1 MTTHDLHS
9 TTETTAPAQDA
20 GLSGLA
26 WLLERFV
33 NSVPGARRVLL
44 LSRDG
49 LPLIDTGQNQTWADT
64 QAAAVSG
71 ISALAASVL
80 GPDGRRA
87 GDPRQVVA
95 EYDGFY
101 LVVQS
106 TGRSRGIF
114 PQRENTVGTV
124 LCVLAGREAS
134 MSRIGQEM
142 ADLVTSFAPYIE
154 VPVREMPG
162 ADAP

>member
-1 MTTHDLHS
+1 MTTHDPHT
-9 TTETTAPAQDA
+9 TTETAAPVQDA
-20 GLSGLA
+20 GSGLT

-33 NSVPGARRVLL
+33 ETVPGARRALL

-87 GDPRQVVA
+87 GDPRQVMA
-95 EYDGFY
+95 EYEDFY

-106 TGRSRGIF
+106 TGESWGVF
-114 PQRENTVGTV
+114 PQRQGTVNTV

-154 VPVREMPG
+154 VPVREVPG
-162 ADAP
+162 ADVR